1 MANNKN
7 LKIVEFSPQLKA
19 ALDQWEHKMELI
31 QSIAVDKVGLN
42 PGYDQRDFGEM
53 VEYTYDMTDEEV
65 RARTEQY
72 ISDYVS
78 GDPARRKQRLD
89 EFYDR
94 VDAFNPMELDLSCL
108 EGNDQGERGQD
119 GLTPSE
125 RDVMRLIA
133 AVRRDQTVATKL
145 KENPEYGQERYADWE
160 KMAWKRKQD
169 ELMTAGFDNY
179 VVWGLLY
186 HNGYEQ
192 NLQPVRGPE
201 VKDIQILGAN
211 AMTAL
216 EPILAR
222 FGQNNEAEGEI
233 PFTIEDNP
241 AYYEFLRKKQ
251 RESGNTDAATEIE
264 DLCRNAVEA
273 PFLYNERTKL
283 IKEYGFDRMDLIFID
298 GVSVNELFAE
308 KYADMTQGKRE
319 SMMRQEIM
327 AAVMSGEQRVE
338 VVTLDQNESGD
349 VVPKVNTV
357 KANLHALDKREKEQ
371 EHNWFRRLFDWGPF
385 KIKTRADQ
393 ADQLSETDDE
403 KEERQRALL
412 ERVNRSIAQKRE
424 AEQSMAEHREAIHT
438 RERSYERE
446 RFPYLQEEYQKLD
459 EIEQQLSAIDAQNDI
474 VQGRIKGYRGIME
487 QGERY
492 QLQVTRLNLMER
504 RLQSTRTVRGDNT
517 LDLSHFD
524 ALFAV
529 PFLDRMTQEDI
540 ERVSRPL
547 YERVKPSEAQIS
559 EIWNTN
565 GWSKE
570 LMEKR
575 RDELAASGDSELM
588 LRAEALDA
596 LLKADTPERQQA
608 VKETFLNQYKEAA
621 RELITSYK
629 AVLNQYPQYYTQDII
644 DEARIKSIEEQD
656 KLTKLPKEL
665 LEQREEIYER
675 MADKREL
682 NGDPVVKER
691 RTQDYVKPAT
701 REEAMD
707 RLQKKEQEFW
717 KLDRYMQLRKETDAY
732 KEYVG
737 VGVKVNNPYETKI
750 QIQAVIDMFQTWKP
764 DYSTLNAQ
772 DAQPARQCEQT
783 LTELAEKLPK
793 AQIPD
798 NVDDMVRLYTKF
810 SQIAVLRGQGF
821 GDYES
826 NPDRSSHQWGRLQ
839 KEINL
844 LREDL
849 REFGKEERMEALRS
863 EMEAPTRRPQER
875 ETGIHTPAAEAP
887 VREQAPTET
896 QTARQT
902 DPVREKADLGELT
915 QEQQLADG
923 KPQSGVVRERTT
935 APVRQREKGE
945 ASRSAG
951 K

>member
-7 LKIVEFSPQLKA
+7 FKIVEFSPQLKA
-19 ALDQWEHKMELI
+19 ALDQWKHKMDLV
-31 QSIAVDKVGLN
+31 QSISVDKVGLN

-119 GLTPSE
+119 GLTQSE

-169 ELMTAGFDNY
+169 ELMSTAFDNY

-186 HNGYEQ
+186 RNGYEQ
-192 NLQPVRGPE
+192 NLNPVIGPQ
-201 VKDIQILGAN
+201 VKDIQLLGESAV
-211 AMTAL
+211 TAL

-222 FGQNNEAEGEI
+222 FGQNEADPGEL
-233 PFTIEDNP
+233 PFTMEDNP
-241 AYYEFLRKKQ
+241 AYYEFLKKKQ
-251 RESGNTDAATEIE
+251 REPGNMEAAAEIE
-264 DLCRNAVEA
+264 ELCRNTVES
-273 PFLYNERTKL
+273 PFLYNERSKL
-283 IKEYGFDRMDLIFID
+283 SEEYGFDRMDLIFID

-308 KYADMTQGKRE
+308 KYAGMARGKRAD
-319 SMMRQEIM
+319 MMRQEIM

-338 VVTLDQNESGD
+338 VVTLDRNASGD

-357 KANLHALDKREKEQ
+357 NANLHALDMREKEQ

-393 ADQLSETDDE
+393 ADQLSETDDG
-403 KEERQRALL
+403 KEERQRTLL
-412 ERVNRSIAQKRE
+412 ERVNHSIAQKQE
-424 AEQSMAEHREAIHT
+424 AEQSMAEHREAIHM

-459 EIEQQLSAIDAQNDI
+459 EIEQQLSAIDQENDL
-474 VQGRIKGYRGIME
+474 VRQRQKDYRSTLI

-492 QLQVTRLNLMER
+492 QRQSARLDRMEEKLQT
-504 RLQSTRTVRGDNT
+504 TGTARGAGN
-517 LDLSHFD
+517 LDLSGFD
-524 ALFAV
+524 SLFGE
-529 PFLDRMTQEDI
+529 PFLERMTAQDI
-540 ERVSRPL
+540 ASINRPFL
-547 YERVKPSEAQIS
+547 ESVKPKETQMS
-559 EIWNTN
+559 EIWRTD
-565 GWSKE
+565 GWSRE
-570 LMEKR
+570 QMQERRNTLALSGSSEGRLEMEV
-575 RDELAASGDSELM
+575 
-588 LRAEALDA
+588 LDA
-596 LLKADTPERQQA
+596 LLEADTPERQQE
-608 VKETFLNQYKEAA
+608 VKEAYLNQYKEAA
-621 RELITSYK
+621 QEVITLYK
-629 AVLNQYPQYYTQDII
+629 SALSQYSQYYTRDII
-644 DEARIKSIEEQD
+644 EEARTKNAQEERN
-656 KLTKLPKEL
+656 LIAMPKEL
-665 LEQREEIYER
+665 LAQREEIYER
-675 MADKREL
+675 MADKREQ
-682 NGDPVVKER
+682 NGDPVRKEQR
-691 RTQDYVKPAT
+691 PEDYVKPAT

-707 RLQKKEQEFW
+707 RLQKEEQEFRT
-717 KLDRYMQLRKETDAY
+717 LDRYMQVREQTNAY
-732 KEYVG
+732 MEYVRMG
-737 VGVKVNNPYETKI
+737 VLTDNPYEAKM
-750 QIQAVIDMFQTWKP
+750 QIQAVVDLFHTLQP
-764 DYSTLNAQ
+764 NYSTLNESDRESAK
-772 DAQPARQCEQT
+772 RYEQT
-783 LTELAEKLPK
+783 LTVLAKKLPN
-793 AQIPD
+793 AQIPND
-798 NVDDMVRLYTKF
+798 VDETISSYARL
-810 SQIAVLRGQGF
+810 SQVAVIRGRGF
-821 GDYES
+821 GEYEMS
-826 NPDRSSHQWGRLQ
+826 LDDSIRQWNSRK
-839 KEINL
+839 KEIDL

-863 EMEAPTRRPQER
+863 ELEASTRRPQER
-875 ETGIHTPAAEAP
+875 ETDIHTPAAGVP